1 MKQTRLIDRR
11 EFTTEAV
18 LATLAG
24 VVITISGCG
33 GGGAGYSSPSSPTSS
48 PTPTA
53 SADDAVGAISDNHG
67 HSAIVTGV
75 QLAAGNS
82 VQVDIRGNADH
93 AHTVTLSAEALRA
106 IKARTAVVTDSTSTT
121 GHFHSVTF
129 NADAPGE
136 PGRY

>member
-11 EFTTEAV
+11 EFTVEAA
-18 LATLAG
+18 LAALTG

-33 GGGAGYSSPSSPTSS
+33 GGGSGYSSPSAPSSS

-53 SADDAVGAISDNHG
+53 STDDAVGAISDNHG
-67 HSAIVTGV
+67 HTAMVTGV

-93 AHTVTLSAEALRA
+93 THTVTLSAEALRA
-106 IKARTAVVTDSTSTT
+106 IKARTAVVTDSTNAT

-129 NADAPGE
+129 NADASGE

>member
-18 LATLAG
+18 LAALTG

-33 GGGAGYSSPSSPTSS
+33 GGGAGYSGPSSPTSP
-48 PTPTA
+48 PTPTGGA
-53 SADDAVGAISDNHG
+53 NDAVGAISDNHG
-67 HSAIVTGV
+67 HSAMVTGV

-106 IKARTAVVTDSTSTT
+106 IKAGTAVVTDSTSST
-121 GHFHSVTF
+121 GHLHSVPF
-129 NADAPGE
+129 NGDAPGD
-136 PGRY
+136 PNRY